1 MNRISTIALVT
12 AAVLVGCA
20 AGVVAHEYVAP
31 PAVAQAP
38 AGITQYEHLGTNLL
52 WEELDSTPFKAE
64 YGAQGFELVSVVHAM
79 KPGMMKTTEIYA
91 CFKRQVVYQ

>member
-38 AGITQYEHLGTNLL
+38 AGITQYEHVCTNVL
-52 WEELDSTPFKAE
+52 W
-64 YGAQGFELVSVVHAM
+64 
-79 KPGMMKTTEIYA
+79 
-91 CFKRQVVYQ
+91 